1 MCSIAAFL
9 QLARRKSERS
19 LLQTKPAIAFHR
31 VPHTCDGRV
40 LPRSTGDS
48 QLFEKTVVQD
58 VEPTDNS
65 VQNHPQNRMIDAPR
79 DCDRQHT
86 AEAPETDAC

>member
-1 MCSIAAFL
+1 MDMFFL
-9 QLARRKSERS
+9 
-19 LLQTKPAIAFHR
+19 
-31 VPHTCDGRV
+31 
-40 LPRSTGDS
+40 RSTGDS

-65 VQNHPQNRMIDAPR
+65 VQNHPQNRMIAAPR

-86 AEAPETDAC
+86 SEASLPIGFAFKFFSNALQDNPHSVSQSVLSVASIPSSPRPIES